1 MGQPV
6 QQQSWSQRCRGLPPA
21 PPRRLIRATSSQLLS
36 FPQFLR
42 KKPKTTAVWSLLQ
55 RKGGYLEVQCSS
67 KKNNC
72 STRGR
77 GRWRKVLQGGGHHHP
92 RRHHP
97 RQALHRARE
106 ARLLGQQ
113 DRPPAH
119 RALQGDRQVRQHLGE
134 VDPRPSWNWHRLRP
148 CSQEAAPDGWH

>member
-55 RKGGYLEVQCSS
+55 RKGGYLEVQCMMSS
-67 KKNNC
+67 KKNISAIGDYNGYVGLGVKC
-72 STRGR
+72 SKEVAITIRGAIILA
-77 GRWRKVLQGGGHHHP
+77 KFSIVPLTP
-92 RRHHP
+92 T
-97 RQALHRARE
+97 
-106 ARLLGQQ
+106 
-113 DRPPAH
+113 
-119 RALQGDRQVRQHLGE
+119 
-134 VDPRPSWNWHRLRP
+134 
-148 CSQEAAPDGWH
+148 